1 MTSAGLA
8 LGGVVQRF
16 EHRVDLLGGESR
28 QIRAQVSHEVRA
40 VAAVGDGAG
49 AAARS
54 DSGGGDGNPCRALRY
69 AEGWRAALWGVG
81 GRLRGRRNLVL
92 M

>member
-1 MTSAGLA
+1 MIDMPSAGLA
-8 LGGVVQRF
+8 LGGVQRF
-16 EHRVDLLGGESR
+16 EHRVDLVGGESR

-54 DSGGGDGNPCRALRY
+54 DSGGATAIRAARCDAPKDGL
-69 AEGWRAALWGVG
+69 AALWGWEAACVAG
-81 GRLRGRRNLVL
+81 EIWS
-92 M
+92 